1 MSWKFWKKDSPVEF
15 VIESASVPASTLF
28 RWFLYDTGVGSPNKF
43 ATAAGFTP
51 ISEEGEDLEKQDSR
65 ERLERVIPFKDYLN
79 MMANITG
86 EVFAESMLKAIS
98 KSGLVEDTTDMEDEK
113 DALIDICTTVAMAA
127 LVPSFS
133 AALELGIIVNP
144 GAFTV
149 GDDNE

>member
-1 MSWKFWKKDSPVEF
+1 MNWKFWKKDSPVEF
-15 VIESASVPASTLF
+15 IIESSEVPTSTLF

-43 ATAAGFTP
+43 AKAAGFTP
-51 ISEEGEDLEKQDSR
+51 ISEEGEELELRDSR
-65 ERLERVIPFKDYLN
+65 DRLERVVPFKDYIH

-98 KSGLVEDTTDMEDEK
+98 TAGIVEDTAEMEAEK

-127 LVPSFS
+127 LVPSFA

-149 GDDNE
+149 GGDDE